1 MELQLAKGV
10 RDIPPE
16 EKIVLNQILTNL
28 RLVFERYGFTPLETP
43 LIERWETLTAKGG
56 AGEESDALKET
67 FKLKDQG
74 NRDLALRFDLTV
86 PLARY
91 VAMNPTLK
99 LPFKRYEMG
108 PVFRDGPIKLGRYRQ
123 FWQCDIDTVG
133 VKSMLAEAEQLAL
146 VESAFTQLGIEV
158 VIKVN
163 NRKLLNGI
171 LNQCEISE
179 KESAIVAID
188 KLEKIGVK
196 GVIEELQQR
205 EYSSDQIVALMDLIK
220 ENSTLKQ
227 LKQKV
232 VNSEGQ
238 EGIKELE
245 ELFTYLKSMKVK
257 SVQFDLSLARG
268 LGYYTGTVFEVVA
281 IGSSVTS
288 SIAGGGRY
296 DEMVGKFAGGGR
308 QIPTVGISFGLSTIL
323 DVLKAKQ
330 EFKEKTPAK
339 AYLIPIQTLNESLQI
354 VQKLRSK
361 QINVDMDLNGKGI
374 GKNLEYVSSLGI
386 PYALIIGGDEVT
398 QKKILLRDMQSGT
411 QELLN
416 LSELIKKLKKP

>member
-16 EKIVLNQILTNL
+16 EKMVMNNILTNL
-28 RLVFERYGFTPLETP
+28 RSVFERYGFTPLETP
-43 LIERWETLTAKGG
+43 IIERWETLIAKGG

-74 NRDLALRFDLTV
+74 DRELALRFDLTV
-86 PLARY
+86 PLSRY

-123 FWQCDIDTVG
+123 FWQCDIDTIG

-146 VESAFTQLGIEV
+146 VEAAFKQLGVEV
-158 VIKVN
+158 VVKVN

-171 LNQCEISE
+171 LNQCEIKD

-205 EYSSDQIVALMDLIK
+205 EYSSDQIAALMELIK
-220 ENSTLKQ
+220 ENSTLKE
-227 LKQKV
+227 LKHKV
-232 VNSEGQ
+232 VDPEGQ

-245 ELFTYLKSMKVK
+245 ELFAYLKSMKVK
-257 SVQFDLSLARG
+257 SVQFNLSLARG
-268 LGYYTGTVFEVVA
+268 LGYYTGTVFEVFA
-281 IGSSVTS
+281 LNSSVTS

-308 QIPTVGISFGLSTIL
+308 QIPAVGLAFGLSTIL

-339 AYLIPIQTLNESLQI
+339 AYVIPLQTVKESLQI
-354 VQKLRSK
+354 VQKIRSK
-361 QINVDMDLNGKGI
+361 NIPVDMDLNGKGI
-374 GKNLEYVSSLGI
+374 GKNLEYASTLGI
-386 PYALIIGGDEVT
+386 PYALIIGEDEVT
-398 QKKILLRDMQSGT
+398 QKKVLLRDMQSGK
-411 QELLN
+411 QELLSF
-416 LSELIKKLKKP
+416 SELVKKLKKL